1 MRVDKATASDAWT
14 DPGGEDGRR
23 TTTRRT
29 AELQRRPAAAAAV
42 QTVHYARRTGRELL
56 LLTAGRP

>member
-1 MRVDKATASDAWT
+1 VRVDKATVSDAWT

-29 AELQRRPAAAAAV
+29 AELQRRPAAAAV

>member
-29 AELQRRPAAAAAV
+29 AELQRRPAAAV